1 MRALISV
8 YDKTGLAPFARGLA
22 ELGFELVASGGTAAE
37 LVGAGLSVT
46 EVEDVTGFPELLDGR
61 VKTLHPRIH
70 AGILARRDREEDL
83 AALSEHGIEAF
94 DLVCVNLY
102 PFEVAVDRPELD
114 EAGLIEMIDVGGPAL
129 LRAAAKNFASV
140 TVVARAQDY
149 EEVLGELRAGEGTPT
164 PELRRRLAATAF
176 ARSAAY
182 ESAIARWFQ
191 REAGFPETFVPSF
204 DRVRELPYGE
214 NPHQRAA
221 YYAERGART
230 HLLGFVQQLQGK
242 ELSFNNLGDLSA
254 ARLLAAELDRPA
266 CVIVKHANPCGVA
279 VGDTAEE
286 AYAKA
291 LAADPVS
298 AYGGVV
304 VVNRAVTAALAEAL
318 VEQFVELLF
327 APAYDS
333 EAAEILSRKPSLRVL
348 EHTEQRAPDDAE
360 RDYRR
365 VLGGLL
371 VQDRDWANGEPREH
385 EDRVRR
391 GRGRAVGRSPLR
403 LACRQARDLER
414 DRARTRRP
422 DDRDRSRADEPGG
435 RCPARDREGE
445 GARTRARR
453 GGARLGRVLP
463 VRRRAPARAR
473 CRRRGAHP
481 ARWVEARR
489 RGDRCGLGC
498 GRCDGLHGPPPLP
511 ALGRKLSATPRAARP
526 STAAA
531 RCARP
536 GYPA

>member
-1 MRALISV
+1 VRALISV
-8 YDKTGLAPFARGLA
+8 YDKTGLEPFARGLA

-37 LVGAGLSVT
+37 LVGAGLAVT
-46 EVEDVTGFPELLDGR
+46 EVEHVTGFPELLDGR

-83 AALSEHGIEAF
+83 AALSEHGIETF

-129 LRAAAKNFASV
+129 LRAAAKNFVSV

-214 NPHQRAA
+214 NPHQRGA

-279 VGDTAEE
+279 VGGRIED
-286 AYAKA
+286 AYAGA
-291 LAADPVS
+291 LASDPQS
-298 AYGGVV
+298 AYGGIVAL
-304 VVNRAVTAALAEAL
+304 NRPVRGALGARIA
-318 VEQFVELLF
+318 EQFVEVLT
-327 APAYDS
+327 APGFEESAL
-333 EAAEILSRKPSLRVL
+333 EALQAKQATRILVDRERRRFDPG
-348 EHTEQRAPDDAE
+348 E
-360 RDYRR
+360 RDYKR

-371 VQDRDWANGEPREH
+371 VQDRDWGV
-385 EDRVRR
+385 EDRQ
-391 GRGRAVGRSPLR
+391 GMEAVCGSPDETVWGDLLFAWRVCKHVSSNAIVLVKDLRTLGVGAGQMSRVDAVR
-403 LACRQARDLER
+403 LALAKARDHGHDL
-414 DRARTRRP
+414 DGAALASDAFFPFP
-422 DDRDRSRADEPGG
+422 DGPQLALDAGVTALIQPGG
-435 RCPARDREGE
+435 SKRDGE
-445 GARTRARR
+445 
-453 GGARLGRVLP
+453 V
-463 VRRRAPARAR
+463 
-473 CRRRGAHP
+473 
-481 ARWVEARR
+481 VEAVSAAGAAMVFTGRR
-489 RGDRCGLGC
+489 HFR
-498 GRCDGLHGPPPLP
+498 H
-511 ALGRKLSATPRAARP
+511 
-526 STAAA
+526 
-531 RCARP
+531 
-536 GYPA
+536 

>member
-8 YDKTGLAPFARGLA
+8 YDKSGIADFARGLA
-22 ELGFELVASGGTAAE
+22 ELGFELVSSGGTAVALAE
-37 LVGAGLSVT
+37 AGLAVT
-46 EVEDVTGFPELLDGR
+46 KVEDVTGFPELLDGR

-70 AGILARRDREEDL
+70 AGILARRDRQEDL
-83 AALSEHGIEAF
+83 VALEEHGIEPF

-102 PFEVAVDRPELD
+102 PFELAVDRPELD

-140 TVVARAQDY
+140 TVVARARDY
-149 EEVLGELRAGEGTPT
+149 DHVLGELRAGEGMTT
-164 PELRRRLAATAF
+164 PELRRRLASIAF

-182 ESAIARWFQ
+182 EAAIAQWFQ
-191 REAGFPETFVPSF
+191 RDSGFPETFVPSF

-230 HLLGFVQQLQGK
+230 HLLGFVEQHQGK

-254 ARLLAAELDRPA
+254 ARLLAAELDTPA

-279 VGDTAEE
+279 VADSVED

-318 VEQFVELLF
+318 SEQFLEVLF

-333 EAAEILSRKPSLRVL
+333 AALELLAGRWTLRVL
-348 EHTEQRAPDDAE
+348 EVTDQRAADEAE

-365 VLGGLL
+365 VIGGLL
-371 VQDRDWANGEPREH
+371 VQDRDRELVTRDDAKVVCGEVSDEQWADLLFAWSVVKHVTSNAIVLARAGQTLGIGAGQMS
-385 EDRVRR
+385 RVD
-391 GRGRAVGRSPLR
+391 AVRI
-403 LACRQARDLER
+403 AI
-414 DRARTRRP
+414 DRARERGHSLEGAVLASDAFFP
-422 DDRDRSRADEPGG
+422 FADGAQLALDAGMAAVIQPGG
-435 RCPARDREGE
+435 SKRDAEVIE
-445 GARTRARR
+445 AVSEAGAAMIFTGRR
-453 GGARLGRVLP
+453 HFR
-463 VRRRAPARAR
+463 
-473 CRRRGAHP
+473 H
-481 ARWVEARR
+481 
-489 RGDRCGLGC
+489 
-498 GRCDGLHGPPPLP
+498 
-511 ALGRKLSATPRAARP
+511 
-526 STAAA
+526 
-531 RCARP
+531 
-536 GYPA
+536 